1 MSLAGKVY
9 QMEIMFRQS
18 WQDVFRFFRHLSA
31 KLRVRLAPDSQ
42 QSAEVRNSLV
52 KSLYAS
58 PASLMIGAVAGGALS
73 FVVAYHAQRP
83 EITLIAWLITIVAI
97 SRSVSAVYFQRQL
110 AHQDGPTQPIWG
122 MAYELGAWSYAALLG
137 TLAFATLLL
146 TGDASLHILSV
157 CLVAAYSGGIAGRNA
172 GRVQIAIGQTCLALL
187 PTSLGL
193 VLAGGLGYYVLAAM
207 LFLMIFAM
215 AEITRTTHRIVVEA
229 LQGKYEKSQLAT
241 KFERLARFDS
251 LTGVENRMAMQMRLR
266 ELFDNRA
273 SDQEPMSVFWMDLD
287 RFKEINDSLGH
298 IIGDQ
303 LLCAVADRLAHALDR
318 RGHIAR
324 FGGDEFILIC
334 PGANQ
339 EIAEQIADDVMVEF
353 SHDFDVSGY
362 HLTITASMGI
372 AVAPQ
377 DGHGSEELLQHADM
391 ALYKAKHAGRNRYSF
406 FDWKMKERQN
416 RTYDLEVGLRTAL
429 ANGELLLHYQP
440 IFDTATGRISI
451 CEALMRWDHPVM
463 GRISPAEFIPIAES
477 CSLIEPITAWAL
489 ERACQDA
496 MEWDDH
502 VRVAVN
508 ISPALIKSDGL
519 PRAVISALMRSG
531 LKARRLELE
540 VTESIFLEDSG
551 RTSLILLELQRI
563 GLRLALDDFG
573 TGYSSLG
580 YLRDYSFDT
589 LKVDQSFMR
598 SVKEGSRDRAI
609 AQSVAYLAHSLDVET
624 VAEGIETEEQL
635 QSARDMGFTN
645 VQGFVLSRPVPAES
659 LLEMMRVMARD
670 KSNVVTLMQ
679 DQRRA

>member
-1 MSLAGKVY
+1 MARPVRNLIADLRG
-9 QMEIMFRQS
+9 
-18 WQDVFRFFRHLSA
+18 RF
-31 KLRVRLAPDSQ
+31 APDTQ
-42 QSAEVRNSLV
+42 QSAEVQANLV

-58 PASLMIGAVAGGALS
+58 PASLMIGAVAGGALGL
-73 FVVAYHAQRP
+73 VVAWHAQIAA
-83 EITLIAWLITIVAI
+83 ITAIAALICLVGL

-110 AHQDGPTQPIWG
+110 AHHHGVTQPIWG
-122 MAYELGAWSYAALLG
+122 LAYELGAWCYAALLG
-137 TLAFATLLL
+137 ILAFATLLL
-146 TGDASLHILSV
+146 THDATVHTLSV

-172 GRVQIAIGQTCLALL
+172 GRVHIAIGQTCFALL
-187 PTSLGL
+187 PTCLGL
-193 VLAGGLGYYVLAAM
+193 VMAGGLGYGVLATM

-215 AEITRTTHRIVVEA
+215 AEITKTTHRIVVEA

-266 ELFDNRA
+266 ELFDGRR
-273 SDQEPMSVFWMDLD
+273 SDQDPMAVFWMDLD

-303 LLCAVADRLAHALDR
+303 MLCGVAERLSHALDG
-318 RGHIAR
+318 RGHVSR

-334 PGANQ
+334 PGADR
-339 EIAEQIADDVMVEF
+339 EIAEQIAGDVMAEF
-353 SHDFDVSGY
+353 GHDFDVSGY
-362 HLTITASMGI
+362 HLTVTASMGI

-377 DGHGSEELLQHADM
+377 DGQDSEELLQHADM
-391 ALYKAKHAGRNRYSF
+391 ALYQAKHAGRNRHAHFTWS
-406 FDWKMKERQN
+406 MKERQN
-416 RTYDLEVGLRTAL
+416 RTYDLEMGLRSAL
-429 ANGELLLHYQP
+429 ANGELMLHYQP
-440 IFDTATGRISI
+440 IFDTETGKIAI
-451 CEALMRWDHPVM
+451 CEALMRWDHPTL

-477 CSLIEPITAWAL
+477 CSMIEPMTAWAL

-496 MEWDDH
+496 MEWDEH

-508 ISPALIKSDGL
+508 ISPVLIKSDGL
-519 PRAVISALMRSG
+519 PRAVIAALMQSG

-551 RTSLILLELQRI
+551 RTNLILSDLRRI

-580 YLRDYSFDT
+580 YLRDYAFDT

-598 SVKEGSRDRAI
+598 GVEDHARHRAI
-609 AQSVAYLAHSLDVET
+609 AQSVAYLAHALDVET

-635 QSARDMGFTN
+635 RCAREMGFTN
-645 VQGFVLSRPVPAES
+645 VQGFVLSRPVPAAQV
-659 LLEMMRVMARD
+659 LEMMRKMDRD
-670 KSNVVTLMQ
+670 TGGAVAMP
-679 DQRRA
+679 DRRRA